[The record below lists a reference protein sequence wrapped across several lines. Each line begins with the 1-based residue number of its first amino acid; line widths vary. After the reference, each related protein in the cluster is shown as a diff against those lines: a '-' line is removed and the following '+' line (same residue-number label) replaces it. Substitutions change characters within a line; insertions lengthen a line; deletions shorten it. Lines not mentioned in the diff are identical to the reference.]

1 MTTTFPYV
9 SAENGEDEEA
19 IVVASAAAATK
30 GAATDCSSVKHR
42 TDALGGL
49 KVQLYGVNSYGY
61 LQFDD
66 LMRKT
71 SRTGDGGSLVVPAP
85 PLLLQDYLTCEEW
98 NEFMTQ
104 TIHQI
109 VKRHQIH
116 GWLWKSGLGLGI
128 VSFSALMAIQEFGI
142 AIFVGILF
150 VMILS
155 MSTTKTSPKA
165 QLKEACQQWS
175 MERRRQSHPGSSSSS
190 SKAKAKA
197 KDDAA
202 LLGTLE
208 VVFHHEESAQGSI
221 LGVLHFLP
229 PQKTMES
236 V

>member
-128 VSFSALMAIQEFGI
+128 VSFSALMAIQEFGM

-175 MERRRQSHPGSSSSS
+175 MELRRQSHPGSSS
-190 SKAKAKA
+190 KAKA

-208 VVFHHEESAQGSI
+208 VVFHHEESAQGSV